1 MKNEIKELEKY
12 KVVNEFLRQYDWLFV
27 SPLFFQGYELNYL
40 YELSQQGACDKY
52 RITNLIF
59 SKFYK
64 LEWSAS
70 FIEGYCKKCN
80 YIEPFLKSIEH
91 SLILTF
97 QRDYEGGIKTLIP
110 IIEGILRK
118 YLNAEKGIDN
128 SKVKFF
134 HLKEA
139 FTYLK
144 SDLMLEVQSRDS
156 QDHFNEMNE
165 YYEIWFSFVFEF
177 IDKSFY
183 LNTNG
188 SILTNE
194 LNRHSILH
202 ELGFTFEYNLES
214 YIKVYFVLHFLTWI
228 FLQKEG
234 KGMLNEINQ
243 FRYFEKAMAYQSI
256 IKHSEKIAY
265 NKHLL
270 FKDYDGYNP
279 QLLRDKHPI
288 VFETLLPWRM
298 MIKYKILKTYD
309 EFLWKHKFK

>member
-1 MKNEIKELEKY
+1 MTNEIKELEKY

-27 SPLFFQGYELNYL
+27 SPLFFQGYELDYF
-40 YELSQQGACDKY
+40 YKLSLQDACDKSEV
-52 RITNLIF
+52 TNLIF
-59 SKFYK
+59 HKFYQ
-64 LEWSAS
+64 LDWSAS
-70 FIEGYCKKCN
+70 FIEGYCKRCN

-118 YLNAEKGIDN
+118 YLNTERDIDN
-128 SKVKFF
+128 SKVKFS

-144 SDLMLEVQSRDS
+144 SDLILEVKSRDS
-156 QDHFNEMNE
+156 QDRFNEMNE

-183 LNTNG
+183 LNTNRNV
-188 SILTNE
+188 LTNE

-202 ELGFTFEYNLES
+202 EFGLAFEYNLEN

-228 FLQKEG
+228 FLQKE
-234 KGMLNEINQ
+234 KKSMLNEING
-243 FRYFEKAMAYQSI
+243 FRFFEKAMAYQSI
-256 IKHSEKIAY
+256 IKYSEKVAY

-270 FKDYDGYNP
+270 LKNYEGYNP
-279 QLLRDKHPI
+279 QLLRDILHVKFPK
-288 VFETLLPWRM
+288 LLPWRM
-298 MIKYKILKTYD
+298 MMKYKISKKHE
-309 EFLWKHKFK
+309 EFLWKHKLK